1 MNTDT
6 LELLVPIALF
16 VTVGAVLVLRGP
28 IGRALAD
35 RLAGRAGAGVPAASD
50 AMTAELDD
58 VRRRVDELE
67 ERLDFA
73 ERRLTAERPLLERR
87 Q

>member
-16 VTVGAVLVLRGP
+16 VTVATVLILRGP

-35 RLAGRAGAGVPAASD
+35 RLAGRAGAGMAAASD
-50 AMTAELDD
+50 ASMGELDEL
-58 VRRRVDELE
+58 RHRVTELE

-73 ERRLTAERPLLERR
+73 ERRLTAERALLERR